1 MVPPLGRP
9 FTTEVK
15 PTVRHPSPSVAGPAN
30 GGVVVIIDDDE
41 EDEISVVTP
50 SPAPEAGPSGTTPA
64 RDGGGNGSGGS
75 GGVAD
80 AVANDDNDMGDGMAM
95 VASTVHLYPHARAD
109 CPSKP
114 FIKAVTAE
122 SVVANKQR
130 CEKCFCFA
138 CDVEASA
145 CTGWSIHCM
154 AYDNPDWRGV
164 RSRNKKGM
172 ALQIVPSMYIPAGV
186 AKPPG
191 GGGSSNK
198 IPGASWRSTPNGGG
212 MLDNSDED
220 EEEGDGM
227 GMDDEEDGYGM
238 NNYHHMSPFYHS
250 LSVVSPK
257 SNKELDA
264 EIAKVMPSTTRTYT
278 FSFFPKSILAQVN
291 PQRGLI
297 GHLDLYLPQCSHFD
311 VVLGRNIV
319 SATSTLAKSGAGGT
333 INPSLTEKA
342 VLSELFSGTMWSS
355 DKTSRRHVMEA
366 LGTCV
371 MKSLL
376 AVEWEGPTHSA
387 AAPANPNRL
396 VDSYLLKQ
404 PMHGQQRGRVAQ
416 FEAREA
422 ARTKRKEQRAASL
435 AELAKIKAARA
446 ASEAARA
453 RELRK
458 AEAAEGADMDGL
470 PAGVRVYCRSEA
482 GGDRAVWNTV
492 RRMDQPALN
501 EVYLRRLSKEFD
513 VGYGERSLSRVSNLV
528 RSPQFCVNDGRTA
541 AAQPPDV
548 NVQLRNYQLQALS
561 WMEECEA
568 RPSISSPFWVKLHML
583 KAGAAAAAGAAPG
596 SAAGAVVGNSAG
608 SGSAIVPFYY
618 SPWTGHVSAEPPR
631 ATVGGILAEEMG
643 LGKTVEVIALI
654 VNSLSVS
661 RVIPIVGQATAAN
674 PVSSR
679 ATLIVCPVSLLRQ
692 WEAELD
698 RRTTMR
704 PGVEPLKVLRWYGA
718 GRTRDPRVLAKY
730 DVVLTTYGI
739 AAFSASK
746 DGVTN
751 SPLAAVNWFRIC
763 IDESHYIRGG
773 RTSATFRFLKAVP
786 SRRRWSV
793 SGTPINQRLSDFQPQ
808 LEFLGL
814 TPFGAPAVWEG
825 HFARPYTTG
834 GTLTANFSSKS
845 RFGGSNGALLPH
857 FLLPSLGVLLKHLLI
872 RHIKAQQ
879 LDGEPLVALPARS
892 SKIVPVSLSAD
903 ERLLY
908 GAFEKHSRLSSEPLV
923 ATDKVCRRHIF
934 QLTQNL
940 LPLRLAAGGAA
951 TEAHLSSMLAGDTD
965 AQADGDIKQSKKKK
979 GRAAGVPTN
988 AEATR
993 LKAAFKR
1000 TTSMTSSKLGRL
1012 ISDMKRIKEADPVAK
1027 FCVFT
1032 EFGSLVGS
1040 ITSTLSS
1047 AGLPS
1052 VFLAGHMTGQ
1062 ERGKVIDR
1070 FSSQAEVAALVLA
1083 RRTGAVGLTLTSANH
1098 VMLLEPGLNRA
1109 TEDQAVGRV
1118 HRLGQ
1123 TRPVHTHTYV
1133 TSASVDERMV
1143 DLRRRKGETLTSGG
1157 DVKSAEEVRAERR
1170 EARRVYLRERR
1181 KELRLAAKAAREANN
1196 RMRRMAWGSGGV
1208 PPGSAG
1214 DDEEEEEAEDETED
1228 ESDSDASDEEAEKDR
1243 YMDDPTVTRL
1253 EEWRT
1258 LLGMVD

>member
-1 MVPPLGRP
+1 ML
-9 FTTEVK
+9 
-15 PTVRHPSPSVAGPAN
+15 VA
-30 GGVVVIIDDDE
+30 
-41 EDEISVVTP
+41 
-50 SPAPEAGPSGTTPA
+50 
-64 RDGGGNGSGGS
+64 
-75 GGVAD
+75 
-80 AVANDDNDMGDGMAM
+80 
-95 VASTVHLYPHARAD
+95 
-109 CPSKP
+109 
-114 FIKAVTAE
+114 
-122 SVVANKQR
+122 
-130 CEKCFCFA
+130 A
-138 CDVEASA
+138 CL
-145 CTGWSIHCM
+145 
-154 AYDNPDWRGV
+154 
-164 RSRNKKGM
+164 
-172 ALQIVPSMYIPAGV
+172 ALLLSH
-186 AKPPG
+186 
-191 GGGSSNK
+191 SS
-198 IPGASWRSTPNGGG
+198 
-212 MLDNSDED
+212 
-220 EEEGDGM
+220 
-227 GMDDEEDGYGM
+227 
-238 NNYHHMSPFYHS
+238 
-250 LSVVSPK
+250 
-257 SNKELDA
+257 
-264 EIAKVMPSTTRTYT
+264 
-278 FSFFPKSILAQVN
+278 
-291 PQRGLI
+291 
-297 GHLDLYLPQCSHFD
+297 
-311 VVLGRNIV
+311 
-319 SATSTLAKSGAGGT
+319 
-333 INPSLTEKA
+333 
-342 VLSELFSGTMWSS
+342 
-355 DKTSRRHVMEA
+355 
-366 LGTCV
+366 
-371 MKSLL
+371 
-376 AVEWEGPTHSA
+376 
-387 AAPANPNRL
+387 
-396 VDSYLLKQ
+396 
-404 PMHGQQRGRVAQ
+404 
-416 FEAREA
+416 
-422 ARTKRKEQRAASL
+422 
-435 AELAKIKAARA
+435 
-446 ASEAARA
+446 
-453 RELRK
+453 
-458 AEAAEGADMDGL
+458 
-470 PAGVRVYCRSEA
+470 
-482 GGDRAVWNTV
+482 
-492 RRMDQPALN
+492 
-501 EVYLRRLSKEFD
+501 
-513 VGYGERSLSRVSNLV
+513 
-528 RSPQFCVNDGRTA
+528 
-541 AAQPPDV
+541 
-548 NVQLRNYQLQALS
+548 
-561 WMEECEA
+561 
-568 RPSISSPFWVKLHML
+568 
-583 KAGAAAAAGAAPG
+583 
-596 SAAGAVVGNSAG
+596 
-608 SGSAIVPFYY
+608 
-618 SPWTGHVSAEPPR
+618 
-631 ATVGGILAEEMG
+631 G